1 MQYEINR
8 RCPKCGKI
16 TKNSDYCNY
25 CGTLIN
31 TNLRRKLE
39 REERER
45 KRQKKEEVEKPDAI
59 TAFFEKVR
67 NHSNP
72 IIRVVALAFYSVWV
86 VVLAIGAFLAYIFA
100 YIAA

>member
-1 MQYEINR
+1 M
-8 RCPKCGKI
+8 
-16 TKNSDYCNY
+16 
-25 CGTLIN
+25 
-31 TNLRRKLE
+31 E

-45 KRQKKEEVEKPDAI
+45 KSQKKEEVEKPDAI

-72 IIRVVALAFYSVWV
+72 IVRIIAFAFYSVWAI
-86 VVLAIGAFLAYIFA
+86 VLAIGAFLAYIFA

>member
-1 MQYEINR
+1 M
-8 RCPKCGKI
+8 
-16 TKNSDYCNY
+16 
-25 CGTLIN
+25 
-31 TNLRRKLE
+31 E

-45 KRQKKEEVEKPDAI
+45 KRQKKEELEKPDAI
-59 TAFFEKVR
+59 TVFFEKVH

-72 IIRVVALAFYSVWV
+72 IVRIVALVFYSVWA

>member
-1 MQYEINR
+1 MTR
-8 RCPKCGKI
+8 
-16 TKNSDYCNY
+16 NSDYCGN
-25 CGTLIN
+25 CGALIN

-45 KRQKKEEVEKPDAI
+45 KRRKKEKVKKPDAI
-59 TAFFEKVR
+59 TTFFEKAR

-72 IIRVVALAFYSVWV
+72 LVRIMAFAFYSVWA

>member
-1 MQYEINR
+1 MRYEITR
-8 RCPKCGKI
+8 RCPKCGKM
-16 TKNSDYCNY
+16 TKNSDYCSS
-25 CGTLIN
+25 CGALIN

-45 KRQKKEEVEKPDAI
+45 KRRKKEELEKPDAI

-67 NHSNP
+67 NHGNP
-72 IIRVVALAFYSVWV
+72 IVRIVAFAFYSVWA
-86 VVLAIGAFLAYIFA
+86 VVLAIGAFLAYLFA